1 MSLGIINEKNE
12 TGFRVENDH
21 SVEND
26 LKVENCRESEI
37 TFWLITGKLN
47 DRCHCYWKVEHRE
60 EDK

>member
-12 TGFRVENDH
+12 TEFR
-21 SVEND
+21 VEND